1 VNADPATPHAVAF
14 GLALGEV
21 ERMAERAEQFGQSHI
36 LNGGRKFAGAL
47 NHRLT
52 QAPRHLTGGVP
63 VGEFCA
69 EPTITPA

>member
-1 VNADPATPHAVAF
+1 
-14 GLALGEV
+14 
-21 ERMAERAEQFGQSHI
+21 MAERAEQFGQSHI